1 MIKIG
6 KIRTVA
12 SIIPKACEVIEIEG
26 GMFAGKDAFFVS
38 Q

>member
-6 KIRTVA
+6 KICTVA
-12 SIIPKACEVIEIEG
+12 SIIPKAYEAIEIGG
-26 GMFAGKDAFFVS
+26 GMFAGNDAFFVS